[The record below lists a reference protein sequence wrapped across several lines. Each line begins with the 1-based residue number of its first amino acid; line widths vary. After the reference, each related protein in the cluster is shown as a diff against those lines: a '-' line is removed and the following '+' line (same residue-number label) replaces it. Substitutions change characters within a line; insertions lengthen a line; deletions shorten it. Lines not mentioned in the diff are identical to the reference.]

1 MKRRESKSITRRDLL
16 LAGGAGLAAAAGL
29 APRTG
34 FTEMLGTSGPF
45 DDYRALV
52 CVFLFGGNDSFN
64 MLVPR
69 SPAEYG
75 VYQAA
80 RQNLAIPQAALLPI
94 TPLTQDGAEYGVH
107 PAMPGLRDLFETE
120 RAAFVTNV
128 GPLFAPTTK
137 EQYLANSVP
146 LPPQLF
152 SHNDQQDQWHSLR
165 SGSSN
170 RSGWAGRI
178 ADMLRANVTNQ
189 QLATNISLRGT
200 NLFQAGDATISYI
213 MGARGPMPFLSFQPG
228 GPYQAKLR
236 SAFERLVDARYE
248 SMYERAFAEVQ
259 QRALRGTDRLT
270 EALAGVSIG
279 TPFPPSE
286 LGQQLR
292 TVARMLAVR
301 DRFEMK
307 RQIFFVAS
315 PGFDSHD
322 DQVAVQPGLLG
333 NVSACLRQFY
343 AATVELGV
351 ASSVTTFTQSDFG
364 RTLTSNGDGSDHAW
378 GGNQIVMGDA
388 VRGRMLYGTYPRL
401 ELDGPD
407 DVGGGRLIPTTSADQ
422 YAATLARWFGIA
434 DADLDRVAPHLAGF
448 EQRNLGFML

>member
-1 MKRRESKSITRRDLL
+1 
-16 LAGGAGLAAAAGL
+16 
-29 APRTG
+29 
-34 FTEMLGTSGPF
+34 
-45 DDYRALV
+45 
-52 CVFLFGGNDSFN
+52 
-64 MLVPR
+64 
-69 SPAEYG
+69 
-75 VYQAA
+75 
-80 RQNLAIPQAALLPI
+80 
-94 TPLTQDGAEYGVH
+94 
-107 PAMPGLRDLFETE
+107 
-120 RAAFVTNV
+120 
-128 GPLFAPTTK
+128 
-137 EQYLANSVP
+137 VP

-165 SGSSN
+165 GGTSN

-200 NLFQAGDATISYI
+200 NLFQAGDSTISYI
-213 MGARGPMPFLSFQPG
+213 MGARGPTPFLSFQPG
-228 GPYQAKLR
+228 GPYEAKLR

-259 QRALRGTDRLT
+259 RRALRGTDRLT
-270 EALAGVSIG
+270 EALAAVSIT

-322 DQVAVQPGLLG
+322 DQVVVQPALLG
-333 NVSACLRQFY
+333 NVSACLKAFY
-343 AATVELGV
+343 AATVELNV

-378 GGNQIVMGDA
+378 GGNQIVMGGA

-434 DADLDRVAPHLAGF
+434 DADLDRVAPHLASF
-448 EQRNLGFML
+448 PQRDLGFMV

>member
-1 MKRRESKSITRRDLL
+1 MNITRRDLL
-16 LAGGAGLAAAAGL
+16 LAGGAGLAAAAGF
-29 APRTG
+29 APRAG

-45 DDYRALV
+45 ADYRALV

-80 RQNLAIPQAALLPI
+80 RQNLAISQTALLPI
-94 TPLTQDGAEYGVH
+94 TPLTQDGAAYGIH

-137 EQYLANSVP
+137 EQYLAKSVP

-152 SHNDQQDQWHSLR
+152 SHNDQQDQWHSLKG
-165 SGSSN
+165 GSAN

-200 NLFQAGDATISYI
+200 NLFQAGDSTISYI
-213 MGARGPMPFLSFQPG
+213 MGARGPTPFLSFQPG
-228 GPYQAKLR
+228 GPYEAKLR
-236 SAFERLVDARYE
+236 SAFERLIDARYE

-259 QRALRGTDRLT
+259 RRALRGTDRLT
-270 EALAGVSIG
+270 EALAAVSIA

-322 DQVAVQPGLLG
+322 EQVVVQPALLG
-333 NVSACLRQFY
+333 NVSACLKAFY
-343 AATVELGV
+343 AATVELNV

-378 GGNQIVMGDA
+378 GGNQIVMGGA

-422 YAATLARWFGIA
+422 YAATLSRWFGIA
-434 DADLDRVAPHLAGF
+434 DADLDRVAPHLASF
-448 EQRNLGFML
+448 PQRDLGFMV